1 MTKLIVGNWKMNIG
15 VRESVALARAVLLS
29 TRGARLTPDIVL
41 CPPFVAL
48 SEVRKVV
55 ARSRVSLGAQNMF
68 WEDAGS
74 FTGEISPRMLT
85 EMHCSHVIVG
95 HSERRQHL
103 LETDSMVHA
112 KVVAAFQSKLT
123 PILCVGETLEEHK
136 RGEAEQVV
144 ASQLRAAL
152 QHTRP
157 SPAGL
162 VVAYEPVWAIGT
174 GVAAYPQ
181 DAVAIH
187 ALIRRLIKEEISE
200 SVAKVTPVLYGGS
213 VDDANAFTF
222 LREPEIDGV
231 LVGGASVHSRKFVE
245 IMNAATDV
253 MEGVANS

>member
-1 MTKLIVGNWKMNIG
+1 MNKLIVGNWKMNIG

-29 TRGARLTPDIVL
+29 TRGKHVTPDIVL

-55 ARSRVSLGAQNMF
+55 ARSRVALGAQNMF
-68 WEDAGS
+68 WEEAGS
-74 FTGEISPRMLT
+74 FTGEISPRMLV
-85 EMHCSHVIVG
+85 EMHCSHVIIG

-112 KVVAAFQSKLT
+112 KIVVAFQSKLT

-157 SPAGL
+157 GQAGL
-162 VVAYEPVWAIGT
+162 AIAYEPVWAIGT
-174 GVAAYPQ
+174 GQAETPQNAA
-181 DAVAIH
+181 IMH
-187 ALIRRLIKEEISE
+187 ELIRRVLKEELPE
-200 SVAKVTPVLYGGS
+200 HVVKATPVLYGGS
-213 VDDANAFTF
+213 VDDANAYAF

-231 LVGGASVHSRKFVE
+231 LVGGASVHSRKFAE
-245 IMNAATDV
+245 ILNAAEDV
-253 MEGVANS
+253 MEGQANS